1 MSVNDALD
9 EIEKI
14 IASAWRI
21 PMTKGKC
28 AVSVEELQILIDDV
42 RLALPK
48 EIKQAKIIVE
58 NRNDILSDA
67 RQEAKNIINNAKK
80 QAQYMMDETT
90 IVKLAKRKASSLISS
105 AKYKTNEMRQKTNTY
120 VEELITNLDR
130 VISLTSKNFK
140 NSANDIKE
148 IIKKNR

>member
-42 RLALPK
+42 RLSLPK

-67 RQEAKNIINNAKK
+67 RQEIRPSPLFERLCQLYQGQHGGGA
-80 QAQYMMDETT
+80 
-90 IVKLAKRKASSLISS
+90 L
-105 AKYKTNEMRQKTNTY
+105 
-120 VEELITNLDR
+120 
-130 VISLTSKNFK
+130 
-140 NSANDIKE
+140 
-148 IIKKNR
+148 

>member
-80 QAQYMMDETT
+80 HAQYMMDETT